1 MTRLVV
7 AEQDAAFMAEAL
19 ALAESGLYS
28 THPNPCV
35 GAVLVKDG
43 SVVGRGA
50 HLQAGK
56 PHAEMF
62 ALAEAGHAA
71 RGATAYITLE
81 PCSHQ
86 GRTPPCADALIAAG
100 VARVVIALRDP
111 NPLVAGRGVER
122 LRAAGV
128 VVEEGCL
135 AAAAEALNP
144 GFLQRMRH
152 GRPWMRLKQAM
163 SLDGRVA
170 LANGQ
175 SQWLTGA
182 AARADVQ
189 QERARAS
196 AILVGVGTVL
206 ADNPRLAPRLAV
218 APQRY
223 PVKIVLDTHLRTP
236 PGAALFSTL
245 GAVWICHCEDAPSA
259 AQGALRAAGAELLS
273 CRGTREG
280 LDWQEVMTMLAQ
292 REMNDILVEAGPG
305 IAASLFT
312 AGLVDEW
319 LLYVAPLL
327 LGQDARP
334 VLVTGPYVNLA
345 EVPRWS
351 VINTM
356 QLGDDIKW
364 TLRPQER

>member
-1 MTRLVV
+1 V
-7 AEQDAAFMAEAL
+7 
-19 ALAESGLYS
+19 
-28 THPNPCV
+28 
-35 GAVLVKDG
+35 
-43 SVVGRGA
+43 
-50 HLQAGK
+50 
-56 PHAEMF
+56 
-62 ALAEAGHAA
+62 
-71 RGATAYITLE
+71 
-81 PCSHQ
+81 
-86 GRTPPCADALIAAG
+86 
-100 VARVVIALRDP
+100 
-111 NPLVAGRGVER
+111 
-122 LRAAGV
+122 
-128 VVEEGCL
+128 
-135 AAAAEALNP
+135 AEALNP

-175 SQWLTGA
+175 SQWLTGE

-189 QERARAS
+189 LERARAS
-196 AILVGVGTVL
+196 AILVGIGTML
-206 ADNPRLAPRLAV
+206 ADNPRLAPRLDV

-236 PGAALFSTL
+236 PDAALFSTP
-245 GAVWICHCEDAPSA
+245 GAVWICHYPDAPSA
-259 AQGALRAAGAELLS
+259 ARKALRAAGAELLS
-273 CRGTREG
+273 CRGTGGE

-334 VLVTGPYVNLA
+334 VLATGPYANLA

-351 VINTM
+351 VINTT

-364 TLRPQER
+364 TLRPEER

>member
-1 MTRLVV
+1 MTT
-7 AEQDAAFMAEAL
+7 EQDVVFMGEAL
-19 ALAESGLYS
+19 VLAELGLYS
-28 THPNPCV
+28 THPNPHV

-43 SVVGRGA
+43 FVVGRGA

-56 PHAEMF
+56 PHAEVF
-62 ALAEAGHAA
+62 ALAEAGDAA
-71 RGATAYITLE
+71 RGATAYVTLE

-100 VARVVIALRDP
+100 VARVVIAMRDP
-111 NPLVAGRGVER
+111 NPLVAGRGVEY

-128 VVEEGCL
+128 VVDEGCL
-135 AAAAEALNP
+135 EAVAEALNP

-175 SQWLTGA
+175 SQWLTGE

-189 QERARAS
+189 LERARAS
-196 AILVGVGTVL
+196 AILVGIGTVL
-206 ADNPRLAPRLAV
+206 TDNPRLAPRLDA
-218 APQRY
+218 ALQRY
-223 PVKIVLDTHLRTP
+223 PVKIVLDTHLRTSP
-236 PGAALFSTL
+236 DAALFSTP
-245 GAVWICHCEDAPSA
+245 GAVWICHHPDAPSA
-259 AQGALRAAGAELLS
+259 AREALRAAGAELLP
-273 CRGTREG
+273 CCGTGGE

-292 REMNDILVEAGPG
+292 REMNEILVEAGPR
-305 IAASLFT
+305 IAASLLR
-312 AGLVDEW
+312 AELVDEW

-334 VLVTGPYVNLA
+334 VLATGPYANLA

-351 VINTM
+351 VINTT

>member
-1 MTRLVV
+1 MAT
-7 AEQDAAFMAEAL
+7 EQDLAFMAEAL
-19 ALAESGLYS
+19 VLAKQGQYS
-28 THPNPCV
+28 AHPNPCV

-43 SVVGRGA
+43 RVIGRGA
-50 HLQAGK
+50 HLQAGEA
-56 PHAEMF
+56 HAEVL
-62 ALAEAGHAA
+62 ALKEAGAAA
-71 RGATAYITLE
+71 RGATAYVTLE
-81 PCSHQ
+81 PCSHY

-100 VARVVIALRDP
+100 IARVVIAMRDP

-128 VVEEGCL
+128 VAEEGCL
-135 AAAAEALNP
+135 EAAAEALNP
-144 GFLQRMRH
+144 GFLRRMRH

-175 SQWLTGA
+175 SQWLTGE

-196 AILVGVGTVL
+196 AILVGIGTVL
-206 ADNPRLAPRLAV
+206 ADNPRLAPRLET
-218 APQRY
+218 PLRRY
-223 PVKIVLDTHLRTP
+223 PVKVIVDSHLRTP
-236 PGAALFSTL
+236 PDAALFGTP
-245 GAVWICHCEDAPSA
+245 GAVWIFHRQDAPVA
-259 AQGALRAAGAELLS
+259 ARAALCAAGAELLICGS
-273 CRGTREG
+273 TVQG
-280 LDWQEVMTMLAQ
+280 LDWQEVTGMLAERQ
-292 REMNDILVEAGPG
+292 INEVLVEAGPG
-305 IAASLFT
+305 VAASLF
-312 AGLVDEW
+312 AVGLIDEW

-334 VLVTGPYVNLA
+334 VLATGPYSDLA

-351 VINTM
+351 VI
-356 QLGDDIKW
+356 QSSRLGNDIKW

>member
-1 MTRLVV
+1 MGEALVL
-7 AEQDAAFMAEAL
+7 AEQ
-19 ALAESGLYS
+19 GLYS

-35 GAVLVKDG
+35 GAVLVKNG

-56 PHAEMF
+56 PHAEVF
-62 ALAEAGHAA
+62 ALAEAGDAA
-71 RGATAYITLE
+71 RGATAYVTLE

-86 GRTPPCADALIAAG
+86 GRTPPCADALVAAG
-100 VARVVIALRDP
+100 VARVVIAMRDP
-111 NPLVAGRGVER
+111 NPLVAGRGVEY

-128 VVEEGCL
+128 VVDESCL
-135 AAAAEALNP
+135 GVEAEALNP

-152 GRPWMRLKQAM
+152 GRPWVRLKQAM

-175 SQWLTGA
+175 SQWLTGE

-196 AILVGVGTVL
+196 AILVGIGTVL
-206 ADNPRLAPRLAV
+206 ADNPRLAPRLEV
-218 APQRY
+218 ALQRY

-236 PGAALFSTL
+236 PDAALFSTP
-245 GAVWICHCEDAPSA
+245 GAVWICHYPDAPSA
-259 AQGALRAAGAELLS
+259 AREALRAAGAELLS
-273 CRGTREG
+273 CRGTGGE
-280 LDWQEVMTMLAQ
+280 LDWQEVMTMFAQ
-292 REMNDILVEAGPG
+292 RELNDILVEAGPG

-312 AGLVDEW
+312 ADLVDEW

-334 VLVTGPYVNLA
+334 VLATGPYANLV

-351 VINTM
+351 VINIT
-356 QLGDDIKW
+356 QLSDDIKW

>member
-1 MTRLVV
+1 MSEALVL
-7 AEQDAAFMAEAL
+7 AEQ
-19 ALAESGLYS
+19 GLYS
-28 THPNPCV
+28 AHPNPCV

-43 SVVGRGA
+43 RVIGRGA
-50 HLQAGK
+50 HLQAGE
-56 PHAEMF
+56 PHAEVL
-62 ALAEAGHAA
+62 ALKEAGAAA
-71 RGATAYITLE
+71 RGATAYVTLE
-81 PCSHQ
+81 PCSHY

-100 VARVVIALRDP
+100 IARVVIAMRDP

-128 VVEEGCL
+128 VAEEGCL
-135 AAAAEALNP
+135 EAAAEALNP
-144 GFLQRMRH
+144 GFLRRMRH
-152 GRPWMRLKQAM
+152 GRPWLRLKQAM

-170 LANGQ
+170 LANGR
-175 SQWLTGA
+175 SQWLTGE

-196 AILVGVGTVL
+196 AILVGIGTVL

-218 APQRY
+218 APRRY

-236 PGAALFSTL
+236 PDAALFGTP
-245 GAVWICHCEDAPSA
+245 GEVWICHHQNAPNA

-273 CRGTREG
+273 CRGTGEG
-280 LDWQEVMTMLAQ
+280 LDWQEVMTMFAQ
-292 REMNDILVEAGPG
+292 REMNDILVEAGPS

-351 VINTM
+351 VINTT

>member
-1 MTRLVV
+1 VTTEQDVAFMGEALVL
-7 AEQDAAFMAEAL
+7 AEQ
-19 ALAESGLYS
+19 GLYS
-28 THPNPCV
+28 THPNPRV

-43 SVVGRGA
+43 FVVGRGA

-56 PHAEMF
+56 PHAEVF
-62 ALAEAGHAA
+62 ALAEAGDAA
-71 RGATAYITLE
+71 RGATAYVTLE

-100 VARVVIALRDP
+100 VERVVIAMRDP
-111 NPLVAGRGVER
+111 NPLVAGRGVEY

-128 VVEEGCL
+128 VVDEGCL
-135 AAAAEALNP
+135 EAAAETLNP

-163 SLDGRVA
+163 SLDGRAA

-175 SQWLTGA
+175 SQWLTGE

-189 QERARAS
+189 LERARAS
-196 AILVGVGTVL
+196 AILVGIGTML
-206 ADNPRLAPRLAV
+206 ADNPRLAPRLDV

-223 PVKIVLDTHLRTP
+223 PVKIILDTHLRTP
-236 PGAALFSTL
+236 PDAALFNTP
-245 GAVWICHCEDAPSA
+245 GAVWICHSPDAPSA
-259 AQGALRAAGAELLS
+259 ARKALRAAGAELLP
-273 CRGTREG
+273 CRGTGGE

-327 LGQDARP
+327 FGQDARP
-334 VLVTGPYVNLA
+334 VLATGPYANLA

-351 VINTM
+351 VINTT
-356 QLGDDIKW
+356 QLGDDVKW

>member
-1 MTRLVV
+1 MGEALVL
-7 AEQDAAFMAEAL
+7 AEQ
-19 ALAESGLYS
+19 GLHS
-28 THPNPCV
+28 THPNPRV
-35 GAVLVKDG
+35 GAVLVKNG

-56 PHAEMF
+56 PHAEVF
-62 ALAEAGHAA
+62 ALAEAGDAA
-71 RGATAYITLE
+71 RGATAYVTLE
-81 PCSHQ
+81 PCSHR
-86 GRTPPCADALIAAG
+86 GRTPPCADALVAAG
-100 VARVVIALRDP
+100 VARVVIAMRDP
-111 NPLVAGRGVER
+111 NPLVAGRGVEY

-128 VVEEGCL
+128 VVDEGCL
-135 AAAAEALNP
+135 GAAAEALNP

-152 GRPWMRLKQAM
+152 GRPWVRLKQAM

-175 SQWLTGA
+175 SQWLTGE

-196 AILVGVGTVL
+196 AILVGIGTVL
-206 ADNPRLAPRLAV
+206 ADNPRLAPRLEV

-236 PGAALFSTL
+236 PNAALFSTP
-245 GAVWICHCEDAPSA
+245 GAVWICHYPDAPSA
-259 AQGALRAAGAELLS
+259 ARKALRAAGAELLS
-273 CRGTREG
+273 CRVTGGE

-334 VLVTGPYVNLA
+334 VLATGPYANLA

-351 VINTM
+351 VINIT
-356 QLGDDIKW
+356 QLSDDIKW